1 MKFNYAKRFTF
12 FPINMIITS
21 SQTSRHTQIREKGKK
36 IVLPKPPFSSFTFM
50 QFMQYQISN
59 MLQNAQENERKL
71 EKDSKNRINFSFA

>member
-1 MKFNYAKRFTF
+1 
-12 FPINMIITS
+12 
-21 SQTSRHTQIREKGKK
+21 
-36 IVLPKPPFSSFTFM
+36 M